1 MGLDRRAR
9 VVRSIVY
16 LVFTKFPKQRQ
27 MLARSECSY
36 TGEYELIEIRFVDG
50 LLKKIK
56 TLESRL
62 AETNNV
68 GSDIP
73 VLQVSD
79 DRDHR
84 AAAALS
90 SLASVPTPPAPAF
103 VESSTPHISYRTPP
117 ADNNLRIIPA
127 NTDGNE
133 TYEWDEGGDEKEL
146 GTDAMGAAST
156 RDYKPGFFGRSS
168 TLSFMEGIKAAISSS
183 ANLSPTDTTTPSS
196 THPRPRRS
204 RSARIPI
211 NDVDALV
218 LPPRRTADHLVDLY
232 FKYVHTLYPWLHEPS
247 FRAQYEGLWTTP
259 PGPTTEDDPLF
270 YCLLNL
276 VLALGCQFSTLFE
289 SSIHSGDTFF
299 NRAKTLLGFSIFD
312 VGTLQVVQALLLM
325 GSYLQST
332 NRPNRCWN
340 VLGMGIRVAQ
350 GLGLHIERS
359 GGDFVDRETRRR
371 VWWGCVLMD
380 R

>member
-1 MGLDRRAR
+1 L
-9 VVRSIVY
+9 
-16 LVFTKFPKQRQ
+16 T
-27 MLARSECSY
+27 
-36 TGEYELIEIRFVDG
+36 
-50 LLKKIK
+50 
-56 TLESRL
+56 
-62 AETNNV
+62 AEKE
-68 GSDIP
+68 G
-73 VLQVSD
+73 
-79 DRDHR
+79 
-84 AAAALS
+84 
-90 SLASVPTPPAPAF
+90 SVPGN
-103 VESSTPHISYRTPP
+103 
-117 ADNNLRIIPA
+117 D
-127 NTDGNE
+127 NE

-156 RDYKPGFFGRSS
+156 RDYKPGFFGGSS
-168 TLSFMEGIKAAISSS
+168 TLSFMEGIKAAISNST
-183 ANLSPTDTTTPSS
+183 NVSPSDTATPLVQTTP
-196 THPRPRRS
+196 HPRPRRS
-204 RSARIPI
+204 QSARIPV

-247 FRAQYEGLWTTP
+247 FRTAYEALWDTSAK
-259 PGPTTEDDPLF
+259 EDDPLF
-270 YCLLNL
+270 YCILNL

-350 GLGLHIERS
+350 GLGLHIERKT
-359 GGDFVDRETRRR
+359 GDVVERETRRR
-371 VWWGCVLMD
+371 AWWGCVLMD

>member
-1 MGLDRRAR
+1 MNAKKAGTDGVVQSLLQTRR
-9 VVRSIVY
+9 S
-16 LVFTKFPKQRQ
+16 
-27 MLARSECSY
+27 
-36 TGEYELIEIRFVDG
+36 
-50 LLKKIK
+50 
-56 TLESRL
+56 
-62 AETNNV
+62 
-68 GSDIP
+68 SDH
-73 VLQVSD
+73 
-79 DRDHR
+79 DRDHS

-90 SLASVPTPPAPAF
+90 ALARVPTPTVSQF
-103 VESSTPHISYRTPP
+103 NDGTTHTSYRTPSASQTP
-117 ADNNLRIIPA
+117 LPTMAQNPG
-127 NTDGNE
+127 DGNENE

-156 RDYKPGFFGRSS
+156 RDYKPGFFGGSS

-183 ANLSPTDTTTPSS
+183 AQVSPTDTTTPPSH
-196 THPRPRRS
+196 HPRPRRS
-204 RSARIPI
+204 QSARIPV

-247 FRAQYEGLWTTP
+247 FRAQYESLWMTP
-259 PGPTTEDDPLF
+259 GGTATEDDPLF

-350 GLGLHIERS
+350 GLGLHIERG
-359 GGDFVDRETRRR
+359 GGDLVERETRRR
-371 VWWGCVLMD
+371 AWWGCVLMD
-380 R
+380 RFAFKG

>member
-1 MGLDRRAR
+1 MMQQNPG
-9 VVRSIVY
+9 
-16 LVFTKFPKQRQ
+16 
-27 MLARSECSY
+27 
-36 TGEYELIEIRFVDG
+36 DG
-50 LLKKIK
+50 N
-56 TLESRL
+56 E
-62 AETNNV
+62 
-68 GSDIP
+68 
-73 VLQVSD
+73 
-79 DRDHR
+79 
-84 AAAALS
+84 
-90 SLASVPTPPAPAF
+90 
-103 VESSTPHISYRTPP
+103 
-117 ADNNLRIIPA
+117 
-127 NTDGNE
+127 NE

-156 RDYKPGFFGRSS
+156 RDYKPGFFGGSS

-183 ANLSPTDTTTPSS
+183 AQVSPTDTTTPPSL
-196 THPRPRRS
+196 HPRPRRS
-204 RSARIPI
+204 QSARIPV

-247 FRAQYEGLWTTP
+247 FRSQYESLWMTP
-259 PGPTTEDDPLF
+259 GGTATEDDPLF

-350 GLGLHIERS
+350 GLGLHIERG
-359 GGDFVDRETRRR
+359 GGDLVERETRRR
-371 VWWGCVLMD
+371 AWWGCVLMD

>member
-1 MGLDRRAR
+1 
-9 VVRSIVY
+9 
-16 LVFTKFPKQRQ
+16 
-27 MLARSECSY
+27 
-36 TGEYELIEIRFVDG
+36 
-50 LLKKIK
+50 
-56 TLESRL
+56 
-62 AETNNV
+62 
-68 GSDIP
+68 
-73 VLQVSD
+73 
-79 DRDHR
+79 
-84 AAAALS
+84 
-90 SLASVPTPPAPAF
+90 
-103 VESSTPHISYRTPP
+103 
-117 ADNNLRIIPA
+117 
-127 NTDGNE
+127 
-133 TYEWDEGGDEKEL
+133 
-146 GTDAMGAAST
+146 
-156 RDYKPGFFGRSS
+156 
-168 TLSFMEGIKAAISSS
+168 MEGIKAAIHSGSTNVSPPS
-183 ANLSPTDTTTPSS
+183 ATSPPTA
-196 THPRPRRS
+196 PRPRRS
-204 RSARIPI
+204 HSARIPV

-247 FRAQYEGLWTTP
+247 FRAQYESLWTTP
-259 PGPTTEDDPLF
+259 TAPNEDDPLF

-359 GGDFVDRETRRR
+359 GNDFVERETRRR
-371 VWWGCVLMD
+371 AWWGCVLMD
-380 R
+380 RYVRS